1 MKSSKSNEVKQKDM
15 SKEFVKKALKL
26 LHIEVS
32 EKTENLFVQI
42 FKFAIVGVVAT
53 VIDFLF
59 LYIFKEFFKLNTIVS
74 NTLSFLISVIY
85 NYIAS
90 VKWVF
95 DVNKEKDAKK
105 QISKINIL
113 RCNHYKHYTSNEWG
127 NKRKYDLCI
136 NSDSFGVENAA
147 DVICQ
152 MVKNI

>member
-1 MKSSKSNEVKQKDM
+1 MKSSKSNEVKQRDM

-26 LHIEVS
+26 LHIKVS

-90 VKWVF
+90 VKCRPSGWWWTYR
-95 DVNKEKDAKK
+95 
-105 QISKINIL
+105 L
-113 RCNHYKHYTSNEWG
+113 RFRQLQDSN
-127 NKRKYDLCI
+127 R
-136 NSDSFGVENAA
+136 
-147 DVICQ
+147 
-152 MVKNI
+152 